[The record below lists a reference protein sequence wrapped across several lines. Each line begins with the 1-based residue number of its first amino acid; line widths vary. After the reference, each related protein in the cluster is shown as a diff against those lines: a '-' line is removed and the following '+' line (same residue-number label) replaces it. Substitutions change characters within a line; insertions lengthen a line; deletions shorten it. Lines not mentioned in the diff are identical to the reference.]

1 MMRRIA
7 IALLLL
13 ATAAL
18 PAAAADW
25 TFDGDA
31 SPDAFR
37 DFQRRLAAAAY
48 DYPRHGAAPLGLLGF
63 EVWADATYDRK
74 TGDEGFAREA
84 VSGDLPAG
92 VLSIARVGVRKGL
105 PGRIDLGV
113 SYGTAVRSDIRLV
126 SADVQWSMLKG
137 GLLSPALALRLT
149 GTQTTGNSRYDL
161 EQEGAELVLSKG
173 FPLFHALRGRRD
185 RHQQGHSRP
194 FRERHLS
201 GPRDAAGLLW
211 RRPPQSAAA
220 QDHDRG
226 GEGRRRSG
234 GGPGWFR
241 DLIFGI

>member
-1 MMRRIA
+1 MMRRCA

-13 ATAAL
+13 ATAAV

-37 DFQRRLAAAAY
+37 DFQRRLADAAY

-137 GLLSPALALRLT
+137 GLLAPALALRLT

-173 FPLFHALRGRRD
+173 FPLFTPYVGAGIVTSKGTLDRFESGTYRD
-185 RHQQGHSRP
+185 RETRP
-194 FRERHLS
+194 VLYGGVRLNLLLPKITIEVEKA
-201 GPRDAAGLLW
+201 DVVQAAVRVG
-211 RRPPQSAAA
+211 
-220 QDHDRG
+220 
-226 GEGRRRSG
+226 
-234 GGPGWFR
+234 
-241 DLIFGI
+241 FGI